1 MLRLHVTCPL
11 QRLLG
16 TLRKKNVK
24 AVTLT
29 FGSQVKA
36 LPSFMSFMWVYEK
49 FYFCQ
54 SPNQY
59 AANDFISA
67 FDYVSFD
74 VPCPNKDLIEM
85 SL

>member
-1 MLRLHVTCPL
+1 MPITKAAWHIE
-11 QRLLG
+11 
-16 TLRKKNVK
+16 KKNVK